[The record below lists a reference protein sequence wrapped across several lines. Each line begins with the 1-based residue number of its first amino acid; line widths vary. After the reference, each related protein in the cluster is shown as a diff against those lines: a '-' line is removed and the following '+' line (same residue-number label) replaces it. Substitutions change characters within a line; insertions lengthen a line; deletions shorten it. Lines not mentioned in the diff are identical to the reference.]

1 MKRHDFRHINV
12 VAVCGSMGENSSTR
26 RVLEVA
32 LAGAAETGAQTELIE
47 LRDYNLPFAGITRD
61 MSQYPDVARL
71 SQKLHDAQG
80 ILWGTPEYHGSYSGA
95 LKNALDLMGF
105 DEFQGKMIGLVGV
118 AGSSI
123 GAINALTHLR
133 SVGRQLH
140 AWVLPQQVSVARV
153 QEAFLPDG
161 SLKDA
166 DIVRRL
172 TEMGREVARFA
183 CLHSTTAEAFLQ
195 RWEQATE
202 TAVDE

>member
-1 MKRHDFRHINV
+1 MRKSDFAGINV
-12 VAVCGSMGENSSTR
+12 IAMCGSMGENSSTR

-32 LAGAAETGAQTELIE
+32 LAGAAETGANVELIE

-61 MSQYPDVARL
+61 MAQFPDAARL
-71 SQKLHDAQG
+71 AAKVRAAEG

-140 AWVLPQQVSVARV
+140 AWVLPQQVSVARA
-153 QEAFLPDG
+153 QDAFTPEG
-161 SLKDA
+161 TLKDP
-166 DIVRRL
+166 DIEKRL
-172 TEMGREVARFA
+172 TEIGREVARFA

-202 TAVDE
+202 TSGGE

>member
-1 MKRHDFRHINV
+1 MKKSDFNHINV
-12 VAVCGSMGENSSTR
+12 VALCGSMGENSSTR

-32 LAGAAETGAQTELIE
+32 LAGAAETGAQVELLE

-71 SQKLHDAQG
+71 KAKLQG
-80 ILWGTPEYHGSYSGA
+80 AEGIIWGTPEYHGSYTGA
-95 LKNALDLMGF
+95 LKNALDLTSF

-123 GAINALTHLR
+123 GAINALSHLR

-153 QEAFLPDG
+153 QDAFGPDG
-161 SLKDA
+161 TLIDA
-166 DIVRRL
+166 AIHTRL
-172 TEMGREVARFA
+172 TELGREVARFA

-202 TAVDE
+202 TAVGD